1 MAPLRPRLPLLLL
14 LTALMGACGA
24 PRPAGVAPGAQEPE
38 QVPDVTLYGV
48 RLQSFEGEHLVA
60 AGRAER
66 ATYQRTSGNV
76 VASRLVLRLPSRP
89 GGAPRATTQGME
101 VRAGQL
107 EGQLQSREA
116 DASGGVVLR
125 TSTGIVARTTRA
137 QMDGVTRN
145 IRGQQPVT
153 VQGPNYRHR
162 ADAFQLALDREV
174 FTFSGAVESTF
185 EGVSPRKAD
194 QNGVKQ

>member
-1 MAPLRPRLPLLLL
+1 VSPLRPLLPLL
-14 LTALMGACGA
+14 LTALLGACGA
-24 PRPAGVAPGAQEPE
+24 PRPAGPVPVPGTDEQE

-107 EGQLQSREA
+107 EGQLQSRQA

-137 QMDGVTRN
+137 QMDGATRN

-162 ADAFQLALDREV
+162 ADAFQLALEREV

-185 EGVSPRKAD
+185 EGVSPRTAD